1 MILLD
6 AVFLI
11 LEATFIS
18 PFHSGYL
25 QTGDLADSEDP
36 DEMPHD
42 AAFQQGLHYLQ
53 R

>member
-6 AVFLI
+6 AVFLT
-11 LEATFIS
+11 LEVTIIN

-25 QTGDLADSEDP
+25 QTSALADSEDP
-36 DEMPHD
+36 DEMPHN
-42 AAFQQGLHYLQ
+42 AEFQQGLHYLQ